1 MTEEFLPKIAAFLC
15 WKWGY
20 GACDMAGTIRRQY
33 PASLRSVLVPCT
45 ARVDPEYIIRA
56 FCKGADGAIVVGW
69 LEGDCDYETGNI
81 LARRQV
87 EYLKLLCKTLGLNE
101 DRVEMNNMSSAEGAK
116 FADFATE
123 VTQNIQK
130 IGPNPLKK
138 VKAKKV
144 A

>member
-1 MTEEFLPKIAAFLC
+1 M
-15 WKWGY
+15 
-20 GACDMAGTIRRQY
+20 
-33 PASLRSVLVPCT
+33 
-45 ARVDPEYIIRA
+45 
-56 FCKGADGAIVVGW
+56 
-69 LEGDCDYETGNI
+69 
-81 LARRQV
+81 ARRQV
-87 EYLKLLCKTLGLNE
+87 EYLKILCKTLGLNE
-101 DRVEMNNMSSAEGAK
+101 ERVEMNNMSSAEGAK